1 VFYLL
6 DELLETCRLPRPRGS
21 LQLLGLGQRGLRLEW
36 VAPTNRLG
44 WLLRRALRN
53 LLRSLLWAG

>member
-1 VFYLL
+1 M
-6 DELLETCRLPRPRGS
+6 PRPRGS